1 MEKFFYSES
10 GGVKLEEHVKKS
22 LGEWKEEISD
32 LLNAIE
38 KEYEE
43 VKLELKVY
51 SYKFNITKQV
61 VQSTINDEIIR
72 NIRELYH
79 KPFEQKVNELKGLI
93 KELEEK
99 RKVFQMFVE
108 KIEKVSEKEE
118 GKPHVSVI

>member
-1 MEKFFYSES
+1 M
-10 GGVKLEEHVKKS
+10 EEHVKKS
-22 LGEWKEEISD
+22 LGEWKEEISE

-79 KPFEQKVNELKGLI
+79 KPFEQKVNELKGSI

-108 KIEKVSEKEE
+108 KIEKVSEKGE
-118 GKPHVSVI
+118 GKPHISVI